1 MVIKSKLLLA
11 AIKNGGYKL
20 TAVKTA
26 HVFMNKLTQHYCQFI
41 AIVI

>member
-26 HVFMNKLTQHYCQFI
+26 CMS
-41 AIVI
+41 

>member
-20 TAVKTA
+20 TAIKTA
-26 HVFMNKLTQHYCQFI
+26 RMSWWTS
-41 AIVI
+41 